1 MNLQVG
7 NNSSTTFAA
16 TREQTV
22 LSSPFQSAESL
33 SASSSLASALSSE
46 LPPEGEEAEGE
57 AEQEY
62 GPMEVEPVRMERE
75 DEDEQEQEREE
86 EAWRQCAN
94 CGSFLTVVTFEQGV
108 SANNAGGAA
117 NDRQIPILHCTIC
130 EHSDGLDFEE

>member
-22 LSSPFQSAESL
+22 LSNPFQSAESL

-46 LPPEGEEAEGE
+46 LPPEGEETEGE
-57 AEQEY
+57 AEEEY
-62 GPMEVEPVRMERE
+62 GPMEVEPVRMEHE
-75 DEDEQEQEREE
+75 DEREE